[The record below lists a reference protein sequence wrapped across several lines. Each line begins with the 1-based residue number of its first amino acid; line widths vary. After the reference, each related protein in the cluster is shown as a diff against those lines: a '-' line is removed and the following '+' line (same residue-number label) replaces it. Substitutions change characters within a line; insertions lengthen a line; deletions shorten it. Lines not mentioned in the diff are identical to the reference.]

1 MVAGRLVAPFAIPLS
16 PPHSPPMSEAGHDS
30 QGNPLQHATKSTDI
44 AAHDTKP
51 TSATATS
58 VGALKAADTLSI
70 DQHQQARPPLRSY
83 KSFPYSLGPSSRV
96 QDGAPDTSE
105 TTIFG
110 DFTERVLSSGP
121 QPTASA
127 NLQQP
132 TFGGSAPASPAG
144 QLSPGS
150 AKEEEHDV
158 LMEDEDIDLG
168 DAEEE
173 DATTEKRPM
182 TAAELRAHK
191 RKMKRFR

>member
-16 PPHSPPMSEAGHDS
+16 PPHSPPMSEAGYDS
-30 QGNPLQHATKSTDI
+30 QGNPLQHTTKSSDI
-44 AAHDTKP
+44 AAQGTKP
-51 TSATATS
+51 TSAIATS
-58 VGALKAADTLSI
+58 IGAYRAADTLSI

-96 QDGAPDTSE
+96 HDVAPDTSE
-105 TTIFG
+105 AAIFG

-132 TFGGSAPASPAG
+132 TFGGSAPASPADK
-144 QLSPGS
+144 LSPDS
-150 AKEEEHDV
+150 EEAEEHDV
-158 LMEDEDIDLG
+158 SMEDEDIDLG

-173 DATTEKRPM
+173 DVTTDQRPM